1 VSLELAGRLSTYSTA
16 FPAAGYADIIA
27 NNSYVG
33 GQVRQYGNLSFSRIY
48 DAGHTVPSY
57 QPETAFTVFTRI
69 IEGND
74 IGTGKDIDISKFA
87 TNGPKYSTYR
97 NKVPEQPESTCWV
110 RALETCSQDEQ
121 KEILQGNGIVKFG
134 VWVAQESDL
143 PVPESHSIVGKP
155 GSLPTNFPSQSSTTT
170 SSLPL
175 TGVYTATGTPTPTSG
190 ASSTQFSFRI
200 QARNLVEL
208 PSWDSLG
215 HVWAGTPGDSYWDSD
230 HEKDDEDRKRRKKR
244 LRMGFGIGLGC
255 LVFL

>member
-1 VSLELAGRLSTYSTA
+1 VSLELARNLSTYSAA
-16 FPAAGYADIIA
+16 FSAAGYADIIT
-27 NNSYVG
+27 NNTYVG

-74 IGTGKDIDISKFA
+74 IGTGKDVDLSKFA
-87 TNGPKYSTYR
+87 TDGPKFSTYR
-97 NKVPEQPESTCWV
+97 NKVHEQPGSTCWI

-121 KEILQGNGIVKFG
+121 KEILQGKGIVRFG
-134 VWVAQESDL
+134 VWAAQEGDL
-143 PVPESHSIVGKP
+143 PAPESHSIVGKP

-190 ASSTQFSFRI
+190 ASSNRFSFRI
-200 QARNLVEL
+200 QARNLVEA
-208 PSWDSLG
+208 PSWPPWG
-215 HVWAGTPGDSYWDSD
+215 HLWAGTPGDSYWDSD
-230 HEKDDEDRKRRKKR
+230 HEKHNKDRKRQKKR
-244 LRMGFGIGLGC
+244 LGMGLGIGLGG